1 MGESRRGR
9 ILVPKMLSFDAV
21 RAILPQIS
29 PRHRRKL
36 DCDAKLVPRP
46 PIKSEG
52 RPLGMR
58 GAAPFRS
65 HCSFWVVRAVPTAG
79 PV

>member
-9 ILVPKMLSFDAV
+9 ILMPKMLSFDAV

-36 DCDAKLVPRP
+36 DCEAKLAP
-46 PIKSEG
+46 PSNQ
-52 RPLGMR
+52 
-58 GAAPFRS
+58 
-65 HCSFWVVRAVPTAG
+65 V
-79 PV
+79 